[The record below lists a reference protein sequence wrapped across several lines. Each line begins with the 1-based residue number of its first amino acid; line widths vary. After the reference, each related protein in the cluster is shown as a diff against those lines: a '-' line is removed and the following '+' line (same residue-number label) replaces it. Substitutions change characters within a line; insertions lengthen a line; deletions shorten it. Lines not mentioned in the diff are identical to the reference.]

1 MFISPNVPLIAGSR
15 AIYGHGLMCWC
26 VYHNIVCKQSMLSVH
41 RGLQDIF
48 NMNIPSGQAYHF
60 KSRLADYYRELNGEI
75 LAAILKADVIR
86 VDETP
91 VKLRKTTGYVWV
103 VSSLSEV
110 CYIFK
115 ESREGSFL
123 QELLG
128 AYEGVQGFWC
138 RIFLRPTILSNV
150 ANRNA

>member
-15 AIYGHGLMCWC
+15 TIYGHGLMCWC

-75 LAAILKADVIR
+75 LAAILKADVI
-86 VDETP
+86 T
-91 VKLRKTTGYVWV
+91 
-103 VSSLSEV
+103 
-110 CYIFK
+110 
-115 ESREGSFL
+115 
-123 QELLG
+123 
-128 AYEGVQGFWC
+128 
-138 RIFLRPTILSNV
+138 
-150 ANRNA
+150 